1 MPPGLLAISC
11 RRNGDINILWH
22 HAGQRPQTSD
32 CHLSLFHLVV
42 AQGRPPICRTDW
54 RGAAGRANLS
64 CAMLWLCRFWGLI
77 SFRPAPL
84 AERPKGCTLKRPPV
98 GSIPSG
104 RSQQYC
110 APRESQNASRPPC
123 NDWLDSLSEHHKAF
137 ACVLRLV
144 GACLSIAWRESAW
157 ERVCPGGC
165 VTGCTLHHEL
175 GACVQMH
182 AEGG

>member
-104 RSQQYC
+104 RSQQC
-110 APRESQNASRPPC
+110 WGSRPVVSICGAPHAQGDC
-123 NDWLDSLSEHHKAF
+123 LAAPHVKGDRDLLSGPRA
-137 ACVLRLV
+137 R
-144 GACLSIAWRESAW
+144 
-157 ERVCPGGC
+157 RV
-165 VTGCTLHHEL
+165 T
-175 GACVQMH
+175 
-182 AEGG
+182 